1 MPPPYLRWYIRQ
13 AYDGQP
19 SQSTGVGPVRC
30 ILMAMIGMWLRRA
43 FRRGFLGARG
53 RGHGGPPGLL
63 APRCPIGAAVLIRDP
78 QGRVLLVQQS
88 YRSSSVWLPPG
99 GWMDR
104 GETPQEAARREAWE
118 EVGLRVRIG
127 RPLAIG
133 GGGYGE
139 VTVLFEGHSV
149 GETSLH
155 LSDEIERAAY
165 FPLDA
170 LPPMAEQTWHWL
182 AEACVAL
189 GIEPP
194 VVVPEAGKERSASGH
209 RPATT

>member
-1 MPPPYLRWYIRQ
+1 
-13 AYDGQP
+13 
-19 SQSTGVGPVRC
+19 
-30 ILMAMIGMWLRRA
+30 MARRP
-43 FRRGFLGARG
+43 RR
-53 RGHGGPPGLL
+53 P
-63 APRCPIGAAVLIRDP
+63 
-78 QGRVLLVQQS
+78 
-88 YRSSSVWLPPG
+88 
-99 GWMDR
+99 
-104 GETPQEAARREAWE
+104 ARREAWE

-139 VTVLFEGHSV
+139 VTVLFEGQTV
-149 GETSLH
+149 GETSLR

-170 LPPMAEQTWHWL
+170 LPPMAEQTWRWL

-194 VVVPEAGKERSASGH
+194 VFVPEAGKERSGSRG
-209 RPATT
+209 RTAT